1 MNLTRYNPWSMFD
14 SLQRDINR
22 AFERRS
28 RFSEDDSGELL
39 SSAWIPSVDVKDEER
54 QVVLYADVPG
64 IDPKD
69 IHVESNNGVL
79 TIKGERKFEKEF
91 NEKDFHRIERSYGTF
106 FRQFSLPDNV
116 SGDDISAKYNNGV
129 LEVRMPKKKASE
141 ARRISVQGS

>member
-22 AFERRS
+22 AFDRRS
-28 RFSEDDSGELL
+28 RFSEEDNGELL
-39 SSAWIPSVDVKDEER
+39 SSAWMPSVDVKDEER

-129 LEVRMPKKKASE
+129 LEVRIPKKKASE
-141 ARRISVQGS
+141 ARRISVQGG

>member
-28 RFSEDDSGELL
+28 RFSEDDNGELL
-39 SSAWIPSVDVKDEER
+39 SSAWMPSVDVKDEEK

>member
-116 SGDDISAKYNNGV
+116 SGDDISAKYSNGV